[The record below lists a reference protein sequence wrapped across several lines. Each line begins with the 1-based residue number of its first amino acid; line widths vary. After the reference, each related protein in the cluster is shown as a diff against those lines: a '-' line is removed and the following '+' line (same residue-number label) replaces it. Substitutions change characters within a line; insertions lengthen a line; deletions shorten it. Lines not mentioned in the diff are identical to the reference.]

1 MTPHRARYV
10 RKSSKQATAL
20 RYLATHSLTTTILPS
35 KQLSN
40 ALSILHDQLMQMRI
54 SGALEATGFIAALCT
69 FDSSLTESAAA
80 AIYVD
85 CALAAA
91 EEAVKGKAA
100 SSTSEHQGGVG
111 LMAEKAAAASA
122 HENFPLEVF
131 LKICRMHGV
140 ERR

>member
-1 MTPHRARYV
+1 MCERAA
-10 RKSSKQATAL
+10 STQQHFATSPL
-20 RYLATHSLTTTILPS
+20 THSNTTILPS

>member
-1 MTPHRARYV
+1 
-10 RKSSKQATAL
+10 
-20 RYLATHSLTTTILPS
+20 
-35 KQLSN
+35 
-40 ALSILHDQLMQMRI
+40 MQMRI

-100 SSTSEHQGGVG
+100 RASSTSEHQGGVG